1 MSLNKKLNLTLVLV
15 TTLILSG
22 AGFWNVYSIRNQ
34 ELLRLEQDAN
44 LILQRLH
51 TTLPQTL
58 WDFAP
63 HQAQIIIEGELN
75 NPVVVAIQIE
85 DGENATFAKTEK
97 NDFQSLAAGTL
108 MEIGQP
114 LLFHKDGVPQNLGT
128 VKLFVTKEKVF
139 QSVNKAIVTRV
150 LEMIFLELVLSI
162 ALAYAL
168 GRMVMGPLS
177 RVLHSINGIITD
189 RDLSRRIRFQSRDE
203 LGLLA
208 SSIDAFLD
216 DIHLL
221 VTEMNYA
228 AHAVQATAQ
237 GALNAHQTLHTEIHH
252 QRGAI
257 TQLNAAI
264 GDIAETARQVRHK
277 SNETAELVGVA
288 QQDTGIGLRHVRDT
302 AEKISD
308 LSNDVGRSADAV
320 NQLKLNVDAI
330 SHVLDVIV
338 AVAEQ
343 TNLLA
348 LNAAIEAARAGEAGR
363 GFAVVADEV
372 RSLAKRTQESTRE
385 IASNLEQLNL
395 STEKTVIAMQDSVPK
410 ARQSI
415 DSAKDTGASINRISS
430 NVNRIQQHAREIN
443 SSTDNQNAAIVRIQ
457 NCFGDINQSIEHT
470 LTVANTAQQLNDDLV
485 STLTSLQSLAGRFK
499 TGDVTVDMGA
509 SA

>member
-22 AGFWNVYSIRNQ
+22 AGFWNVYKIRAQ
-34 ELLRLEQDAN
+34 ELWRLEQDAN

-63 HQAQIIIEGELN
+63 NQAQIIIDGERN
-75 NPVVVAIQIE
+75 NPVVVALQIR
-85 DGENATFAKTEK
+85 DGENALFAKTEK
-97 NDFQSLAAGTL
+97 DNFSSMPADAL
-108 MEIGQP
+108 MEIGQS
-114 LLFHKDGVPQNLGT
+114 LIFHKDGIPQNLGT

-139 QSVNKAIVTRV
+139 ESVNQAIVTRA
-150 LEMIFLELVLSI
+150 LEILLLELVLSI

-168 GRMVMGPLS
+168 SRMVMGPLS
-177 RVLHSINGIITD
+177 RVLHSINGIIAD

-203 LGLLA
+203 LGSLA
-208 SSIDAFLD
+208 SSIDEFLD

-221 VTEMNYA
+221 VTEMNHA
-228 AHAVQATAQ
+228 AHTIQATAQ
-237 GALNAHQTLHTEIHH
+237 SALNAHQTLHTEIHQ

-264 GDIAETARQVRHK
+264 GDISETARQVQHK
-277 SNETAELVGVA
+277 SGETAHLVSIA
-288 QQDTGIGLRHVRDT
+288 QQDTSIGLQHVRDT

-308 LSNDVGRSADAV
+308 LSNDVGRSAEAV

-348 LNAAIEAARAGEAGR
+348 LNAAIEAARAGETGR

-385 IASNLEQLNL
+385 ISSNLEQLNL
-395 STEKTVIAMQDSVPK
+395 STEKTVIAMRDSVPK

-415 DSAKDTGASINRISS
+415 DSAENTGASIDRIST
-430 NVNRIQQHAREIN
+430 NVDRIQQHAREIN
-443 SSTDNQNAAIVRIQ
+443 SATDNQNAAIVRIE

-470 LTVANTAQQLNDDLV
+470 LAVANTAQQLNDDLV
-485 STLTSLQSLAGRFK
+485 NTLSSLQNLAGRFK
-499 TGDVTVDMGA
+499 TRA
-509 SA
+509 IH